1 MKMYIFQKNGL
12 RDFERI
18 SVEVVKIREKSI
30 IIQRDK
36 REVELAWE
44 SEYTYPELCYGDV
57 ILLYVLNDDFQK
69 AYVLPLVGDFS
80 SINIGDAE
88 IFRSELDK
96 IREKYRKDIEIRTL
110 ILKQIIS
117 FLSQHTLDNLD
128 LIKELTNKPEDI
140 KQNFQVIRDLLDPR
154 SRAMDALNDNSME
167 ET

>member
-1 MKMYIFQKNGL
+1 MKMNIFQKNGL
-12 RDFERI
+12 SDFERI

-30 IIQRDK
+30 IIQRDN
-36 REVELAWE
+36 REVELTWE

-57 ILLYVLNDDFQK
+57 LLLYVLNDDFQK
-69 AYVLPLVGDFS
+69 AYVLPLVGNLS
-80 SINIGDAE
+80 SMNIGEAE

-96 IREKYRKDIEIRTL
+96 IREKYRKDTEIRTL

-128 LIKELTNKPEDI
+128 LIKELTNKPEDLQ
-140 KQNFQVIRDLLDPR
+140 QNVQEL
-154 SRAMDALNDNSME
+154 RAFFNITTE